1 MRTSGRI
8 KELYTVSLFFPGIA
22 AVALQQQGQ
31 ASPGLSPLFMI
42 GGLVMIMYLLLFR
55 PQQQQRKRWQEMV
68 NSIKNGDKVT
78 TSGGI
83 RGQVISIKDDV
94 VQLRLPPDNVKIEVV
109 KSAIMAL
116 DTPNSDKDKEKEKE
130 KDKKEK

>member
-1 MRTSGRI
+1 
-8 KELYTVSLFFPGIA
+8 
-22 AVALQQQGQ
+22 
-31 ASPGLSPLFMI
+31 MI

-94 VQLRLPPDNVKIEVV
+94 VQLRLPPDNVKIEIV

-116 DTPNSDKDKEKEKE
+116 DTPNSDKDKEKEK
-130 KDKKEK
+130 DKKEK

>member
-1 MRTSGRI
+1 M
-8 KELYTVSLFFPGIA
+8 YTASLFFPGIA
-22 AVALQQQGQ
+22 AIALQQQGQ
-31 ASPGLSPLFMI
+31 GSPGISPLFMI
-42 GGLVMIMYLLLFR
+42 GGLVLIMYLLLFR

-68 NSIKNGDKVT
+68 NSVKNGDRVT

-94 VQLRLPPDNVKIEVV
+94 VQLRVPPDNVKLEIV
-109 KSAIMAL
+109 KSAIMSL
-116 DTPNSDKDKEKEKE
+116 ETSNSDKDKDKE